1 MQAFS
6 WSALAPADRAKR
18 KRGVGASPA
27 VRPAAMIFVAAAV
40 ISDMS
45 STTRDPNTDLDRASF
60 TASVQRYRRELHVH
74 CYRMLGSF
82 EESEDLV
89 QETFLRAWRRRQ
101 TFEGRSSLRA
111 WLYRIATNAC
121 LDALDKRP
129 RSASANGEVLWLQP
143 YPDEL
148 LEELVGAGDDP
159 EAAVVSKET
168 IELAYLVAIQ
178 RLAPLQRA
186 VLILRDVLGLS
197 GKEAASV
204 LETSVPAINSALQ
217 RARAAMGH
225 HLPDRREEWP
235 SRVDVTAAER
245 ELLDRVVEYSEGP
258 DPIALKRL
266 LSEDVR
272 FSMPPYPGLWEGR
285 EEVVQS
291 WIDGGFGSEAFG
303 SLRCLVTRAN
313 RQPAVANYVR
323 KPGDDGYTPMAL
335 DVVRIVNGKIAELV
349 TFDASVFPWFGLP
362 EAL

>member
-1 MQAFS
+1 
-6 WSALAPADRAKR
+6 
-18 KRGVGASPA
+18 
-27 VRPAAMIFVAAAV
+27 MIFRGP
-40 ISDMS
+40 SRHTSMTS
-45 STTRDPNTDLDRASF
+45 KMQDPSPQLDRASF
-60 TASVQRYRRELHVH
+60 SAHVERYRRELHVH

-111 WLYRIATNAC
+111 WLYKIATNAC

-129 RSASANGEVLWLQP
+129 RTVSANGEVLWIQP

-159 EAAVVSKET
+159 EATVVSKET

-178 RLAPLQRA
+178 RLVPLQRA

-197 GKEAASV
+197 AKETASV
-204 LETSVPAINSALQ
+204 LETSVPAVNSALQ
-217 RARAAMGH
+217 RARAAMGD
-225 HLPDRREEWP
+225 HLPGRREEWP
-235 SRVDVTAAER
+235 SGTDATAAER
-245 ELLDRVVEYSEGP
+245 ELLDRYVEYSEGP

-272 FSMPPYPGLWEGR
+272 FSMPPQPGLWEGR
-285 EEVVQS
+285 DEVFQS
-291 WIDGGFGSEAFG
+291 WIDGGFGSESFG

-323 KPGDDGYTPMAL
+323 QPGDDRYSPLAL
-335 DVVRIVNGKIAELV
+335 DVVRIVDGEVADIV
-349 TFDASVFPWFGLP
+349 VFDGSVFPWFGLP
-362 EAL
+362 DAL